1 MAAGPNED
9 KTHSVADPHE
19 GNMKSSHSYGVLM
32 AVTAGVLWGL
42 VPIVLKYLLSVCSIG
57 TIIWFRFTTSFLVL
71 VAVYAVKDPGSFRVI
86 KKPPLLGILAGLA
99 LAANYFGSTMG
110 VHLTSPSNAQVLG
123 QIGPLLLTVAG
134 MVYFKERL
142 NPKQKFGL
150 VLTLCGFIFFYQDQI
165 RGLLIDRGT
174 YIRGD
179 LWIVF
184 GSSIWAVFAI
194 SQKILVRR
202 MTPQQANLIIYAVA
216 ALVFFP
222 QVRFHEFGQL
232 PWLGWALL
240 CFMGANTLVAYGA
253 LAVALKLIE
262 ANQVALV
269 VVLNPIITMACMAF
283 LSTHQLGW
291 LGVEN
296 ITIVGYFGAG
306 AMLAGVG
313 LVVTYATQVGTSP
326 AMQKNQTASNRH
338 DDDRNK

>member
-1 MAAGPNED
+1 MVAGPNEHR
-9 KTHSVADPHE
+9 THQVAKPHE
-19 GNMKSSHSYGVLM
+19 GFMKSNHSLGVLM
-32 AVTAGVLWGL
+32 AVTAAVFWGV

-71 VAVYAVKDPGSFRVI
+71 AAVYAVKDPGSFRVI

-99 LAANYFGSTMG
+99 LAGNYFGSTVG

-123 QIGPLLLTVAG
+123 QIGPLLLTVTG

-142 NPKQKFGL
+142 SPKQKVGL
-150 VLTLCGFIFFYQDQI
+150 VLTLCGFIFFNQDQL
-165 RGLLIDRGT
+165 RGLLIDRAT
-174 YIRGD
+174 HLRGD

-184 GSSIWAVFAI
+184 GSVVWAMFA
-194 SQKILVRR
+194 SAQKILVRR
-202 MTPQQANLIIYAVA
+202 MTPQQANLIIYGVA

-222 QVRFHEFGQL
+222 QAKFHEFVQL
-232 PWLGWALL
+232 HWVGWALL

-253 LAVALKLIE
+253 LAVALKLIQ

-269 VVLNPIITMACMAF
+269 VVLNPIITMSCMAL
-283 LSTHQLGW
+283 LSAYQLGW

-296 ITIVGYFGAG
+296 ITFVGYLGAG

-313 LVVTYATQVGTSP
+313 LVVAYATQVGPSP
-326 AMQKNQTASNRH
+326 SMEKNHTGSHGH
-338 DDDRNK
+338 DG

>member
-1 MAAGPNED
+1 MGVGPSERGRHD
-9 KTHSVADPHE
+9 VDSSHDCQ
-19 GNMKSSHSYGVLM
+19 MKSSHSIGVLM
-32 AVTAGVLWGL
+32 AVTAAVLWGV

-71 VAVYAVKDPGSFRVI
+71 AAVYAAKDPGSFRVI
-86 KKPPLLGILAGLA
+86 TKPPLLGILAGVA
-99 LAANYFGSTMG
+99 LAANYFGTTVG

-123 QIGPLLLTVAG
+123 QIGPLLLTIAG

-142 NPKQKFGL
+142 SSKQKVGL
-150 VLTLCGFIFFYQDQI
+150 ALTVCGFIFFYQDQI
-165 RGLLIDRGT
+165 SGLLTDRGT

-216 ALVFFP
+216 ALVFSP

-232 PWLGWALL
+232 PWLGWTLL

-269 VVLNPIITMACMAF
+269 VVLNPIITMACMAV
-283 LSTHQLGW
+283 LSAHQLGW

-296 ITIVGYFGAG
+296 ITFVGYFGAG

-313 LVVTYATQVGTSP
+313 LVVAYARQVGSTSEMELND
-326 AMQKNQTASNRH
+326 AVGSGSGK
-338 DDDRNK
+338 

>member
-1 MAAGPNED
+1 
-9 KTHSVADPHE
+9 
-19 GNMKSSHSYGVLM
+19 M
-32 AVTAGVLWGL
+32 AVTAAVLWGL

-57 TIIWFRFTTSFLVL
+57 TIIWFRFATSFLVL
-71 VAVYAVKDPGSFRVI
+71 VAVYAVRDPRSFRVI
-86 KKPPLLGILAGLA
+86 KKPPLLGILAGLC
-99 LAANYFGSTMG
+99 LGANYYGSTMG

-123 QIGPLLLTVAG
+123 QIGPLLLSVAG

-142 NPKQKFGL
+142 SPKQKLGL
-150 VLTLCGFIFFYQDQI
+150 GLTLCGFIFFYQDQI
-165 RGLLIDRGT
+165 RGLLVDHGM

-222 QVRFHEFGQL
+222 QVKFQEFLQL
-232 PWLGWALL
+232 PWAGWALL

-269 VVLNPIITMACMAF
+269 VVLNPVITMACMAF
-283 LSTHQLGW
+283 LSAYQLGW

-296 ITIVGYFGAG
+296 ITFVGYFGAG

-313 LVVTYATQVGTSP
+313 LVVVYAKQIGSAATVEL
-326 AMQKNQTASNRH
+326 H
-338 DDDRNK
+338 DATGGERDD